1 MAHRNL
7 FVIQK
12 ALEAESITLSD
23 TQLRNMARNVI
34 PRKLANTAKRLRL
47 DSEVVTGRR
56 STIKCS
62 KCGRELPRDPL
73 YFARAKDKKTGYCS
87 QCKDCQKEQRD
98 SRNRRAAR
106 KIEVKI

>member
-1 MAHRNL
+1 
-7 FVIQK
+7 
-12 ALEAESITLSD
+12 
-23 TQLRNMARNVI
+23 MARIVI
-34 PRKLANTAKRLRL
+34 PRKIANTAKRLRL
-47 DSEVVTGRR
+47 ESEVAVGRR
-56 STIKCS
+56 GTIKCS

-98 SRNRRAAR
+98 NRNRRLAR

>member
-12 ALEAESITLSD
+12 ALEAEDITLSD

-47 DSEVVTGRR
+47 ESEVASGHRG
-56 STIKCS
+56 TIKCS
-62 KCGRELPRDPL
+62 RCGRNLPRDPL

-87 QCKDCQKEQRD
+87 QCKDC
-98 SRNRRAAR
+98 
-106 KIEVKI
+106 